1 VTRRGGVAMSAGG
14 EATPR
19 RGKGADDPSRAD
31 TKLTGPKNE
40 KKIIRSIQLLHIDG
54 EDLKQR

>member
-1 VTRRGGVAMSAGG
+1 MSAGG